1 MNTDENQ
8 TEPKQKKPR
17 SEAQMAVLEKA
28 RQKAYEMR
36 KLRAKDGQLKK
47 EETKVQRKM
56 TEAEEEAEVLKLK
69 QLAHEKQLNVEIV
82 KAKSKPKKVKPP
94 PEPKSVPL
102 PVPEPEVEPEPEPE
116 PEVPR
121 KVFDYDDRGNL
132 LYFN

>member
-1 MNTDENQ
+1 MEDGNKPDENQ
-8 TEPKQKKPR
+8 TEQKKKKPR

-36 KLRAKDGQLKK
+36 KQRAQDGKLKK

-82 KAKSKPKKVKPP
+82 KPKKPRPPPRKKEVAPPEVPP
-94 PEPKSVPL
+94 PEVPA
-102 PVPEPEVEPEPEPE
+102 
-116 PEVPR
+116 PEVPP
-121 KVFDYDDRGNL
+121 KKIFDYDDRGNL
-132 LYFN
+132 LYFY

>member
-36 KLRAKDGQLKK
+36 KQRAQDGKLKK

-82 KAKSKPKKVKPP
+82 KPKLKSKKPKPP
-94 PEPKSVPL
+94 SSEPKYEPEPEV
-102 PVPEPEVEPEPEPE
+102 EPEVEPEPEPE
-116 PEVPR
+116 PEPR
-121 KVFDYDDRGNL
+121 KVFGYDDRGNL